1 MSVWRNLKKTNN
13 QIPENNTM
21 SEGSLIPQDCVGGAL
36 APEGSFDSIV
46 SSGDYLPYL
55 QLFGS
60 KSDACAQGKIGIGHY
75 GLVKDKQITDIS
87 PEVDLVIVSWRPKAV
102 QSGDEFLVDFH
113 PEIVD
118 GEITNTLF
126 KKIVDLSNVRD
137 SGCMYGPEFLL
148 WIPSANTFATY
159 HMNSKTGRREARNMQ
174 PLIGKAA
181 TLKCHLIEQG
191 KYKWHGP
198 LVIPCSSPLDMPPED
213 EIREQY
219 AKFQNPP
226 RNEMEVADDNDTRA
240 R

>member
-1 MSVWRNLKKTNN
+1 
-13 QIPENNTM
+13 M
-21 SEGSLIPQDCVGGAL
+21 SEGQLIPKDCVGGEL
-36 APEGSFDSIV
+36 APEGSFESLV
-46 SSGDYLPYL
+46 SGGDYLPYL

-60 KSDACAQGKIGIGHY
+60 KSDACAEGKIGIGRY
-75 GLVKDKQITDIS
+75 GLVKDKQITDIG

-102 QSGDEFLVDFH
+102 QTGDDFIVDYH
-113 PEIVD
+113 PEMNEE
-118 GEITNTLF
+118 GEITNATF
-126 KKIVDLSNVRD
+126 KRIADLSNVRD

-148 WIPSANTFATY
+148 FIPVADTFATY

-174 PLIGKAA
+174 PLVGKAA
-181 TLKCHLIEQG
+181 TLKNHLIEQG

-198 LVIPCSSPLDMPPED
+198 IVIPCSSPLELPSDE

-226 RNEMEVADDNDTRA
+226 RNELEAVSDTDDKERA